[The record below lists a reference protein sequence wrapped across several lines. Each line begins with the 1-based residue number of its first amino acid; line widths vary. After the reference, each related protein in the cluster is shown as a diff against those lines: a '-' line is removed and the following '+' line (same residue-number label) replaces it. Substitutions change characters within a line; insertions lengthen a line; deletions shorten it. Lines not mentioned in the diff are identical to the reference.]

1 MRRFA
6 LLIGSVLLVGIA
18 GCSQPRSLEE
28 IEADQRALPVLYLT
42 ESSLSEVQAT
52 ADAGLFIDETTGEL
66 SYRAYECQNP
76 DCPGRSADGKP
87 YLFIHRDVLASV
99 DANGEITW
107 GQVPTG
113 QQPQE
118 YIRSLGGYLAPTC
131 PKCVELRDLD
141 SESNEDRQKY
151 QAWAKLHEI
160 EETAIRR
167 AELEAE
173 YQTAFE
179 ARERVRAGE

>member
-1 MRRFA
+1 MRRFVW
-6 LLIGSVLLVGIA
+6 LFGSLFLVGVT

-42 ESSLSEVQAT
+42 ETSLSEVQAT
-52 ADAGLFIDETTGEL
+52 ADAGLFVDEATGEL
-66 SYRAYECQNP
+66 CYRAYECQNP
-76 DCPGRSADGKP
+76 ACPGHSADGKP

-99 DANGEITW
+99 DSSGEITW
-107 GQVPTG
+107 DQVPAG
-113 QQPQE
+113 QEPRA

-141 SESNEDRQKY
+141 SESDEERQKY

-179 ARERVRAGE
+179 ARERLRAGE